1 MKNTINI
8 TATELSAYKE
18 EEKMNKNE
26 MEKRY
31 SDLCERVTEAYT
43 LYASEEVCDLLS
55 DLQYAE
61 TELSLGVHDR
71 ESFLADCISMM
82 ERFFSAI
89 DIKYDHGIEITLYRN
104 ENAGCNSGEY
114 HEVLIDG
121 LDFPACACGSGC
133 NGTVALD
140 RLSNESYVRRL
151 LGQIEEDPY
160 EEISVE
166 SEYWN
171 TRDSLVER
179 GINPDTVFYYVH
191 SQEPTGAG
199 IIHRFTVRKFMSP
212 EDLRRKNRVLIADLV
227 ADRKPLSS
235 FRDADIVEVLETYN
249 FDTAIDITDT
259 LTDMGYIS
267 VHDLFREPKLIE
279 GMEV

>member
-8 TATELSAYKE
+8 TAAELSAYKE
-18 EEKMNKNE
+18 ENKMMEERYNE
-26 MEKRY
+26 
-31 SDLCERVTEAYT
+31 LCERVTEAYS

-55 DLQYAE
+55 DLQDAE
-61 TELSLGVHDR
+61 RELSVGTYDR
-71 ESFLADCISMM
+71 ETFLADCICMM
-82 ERFFSAI
+82 ERFFSAT
-89 DIKYDHGIEITLYRN
+89 DIKCNHGVEITLYRN

-114 HEVLIDG
+114 HEVLIEG

-140 RLSNESYVRRL
+140 RLGNEPYVRRL

-160 EEISVE
+160 EETSVE
-166 SEYWN
+166 AEYWN

-191 SQEPTGAG
+191 SQEPTGSG

-227 ADRKPLSS
+227 ADREPLSS

-249 FDTAIDITDT
+249 FDTAIDIMDT

-267 VHDLFREPKLIE
+267 VNDLFREPKLIE